1 MITQDT
7 TKVFKN
13 GNSRAVRL
21 PRHVLKSVRPGDELV
36 VTFGTNKITLQPKN
50 NPRADWDEQFKHALA
65 AKPEPK
71 IRDDWGVLD
80 IDAGLQDGLSE
91 LDDDWTPLDG
101 SK

>member
-1 MITQDT
+1 MITQDV

-36 VTFGTNKITLQPKN
+36 VTFGANKITLCPKS
-50 NPRADWDEQFKHALA
+50 NPRADWDEQFKQALA
-65 AKPEPK
+65 DKPEAQ
-71 IRDDWGVLD
+71 IRDEWGVLD
-80 IDAGLQDGLSE
+80 PNTGLQDGLSD
-91 LDDDWTPLDG
+91 LDDDWTHLHG